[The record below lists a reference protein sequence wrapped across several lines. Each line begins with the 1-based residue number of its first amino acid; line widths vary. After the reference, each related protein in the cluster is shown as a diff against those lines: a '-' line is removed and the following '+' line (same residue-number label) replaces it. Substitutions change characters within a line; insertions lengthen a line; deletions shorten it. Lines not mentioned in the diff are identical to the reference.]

1 MESDGSDRAGKFKRL
16 AACFG
21 AGDLIAAEEIARQLI
36 AENRQDEEALHLLAQ
51 IVFKQGRS
59 EESIELMKTMLE
71 IDPTRASYNNDYG
84 VMLASLERWD
94 EAATAY
100 GMAAVLDRKNIDAQ
114 YNLALALLRTGQK
127 ERARIELDRVLAT
140 RPDLPEAWALHG
152 ALLREDTSNPAVV
165 EQIFGSDR
173 LNYKI
178 VRARHGW
185 MLANPNDIYIGQA
198 LLEYGEYNELEAE
211 ILHQSLLKPGRIVE
225 VGANVGSHTIGLAK
239 AAAARGEKMEVF
251 EPQPVIFQ
259 NLCANLALNGLQNVR
274 AWPFACGDEAGTVS
288 FAEQNYGRLGN
299 FGVVEMS
306 HAQASPGRV
315 SVPRVRLDDVLGE
328 EAVALIKI
336 DVEGSE
342 LAVLRGTDNTLK
354 RWRPILYVEND
365 RVAQSKAL
373 IEWLWSREYRLF
385 WHLPP
390 LFNPNN
396 FFGQT
401 TNRYGNAPSS
411 NMLCMPKE
419 LDDKVSGPDI
429 VDSSEHPLS
438 ASGANDSVGEE

>member
-1 MESDGSDRAGKFKRL
+1 MKNNESDRAGKIKRL
-16 AACFG
+16 SACFG
-21 AGDLIAAEEIARQLI
+21 AGDLTAAEEMARQLI

-51 IVFKQGRS
+51 IVFRQGKS
-59 EESIELMKTMLE
+59 QESIELMKAVLE
-71 IDPTRASYNNDYG
+71 INPTRSSYNNDYG
-84 VMLASLERWD
+84 VMLASQGRWD
-94 EAATAY
+94 EAAAAY

-127 ERARIELDRVLAT
+127 ERARIELDRVLAM
-140 RPDLPEAWALHG
+140 RPDLPEALALNDE
-152 ALLREDTSNPAVV
+152 LLREDASRQTV
-165 EQIFGSDR
+165 EGQIFGSDH

-185 MLANPNDIYIGQA
+185 ILANPNDMYIGQA

-211 ILHQSLLKPGRIVE
+211 VLHQSLFRPGRIVE
-225 VGANVGSHTIGLAK
+225 VGANMGSHTVGLAK
-239 AAAARGEKMEVF
+239 AAAARGVTMEVF

-259 NLCANLALNGLQNVR
+259 NLCANLALNGLLNVR

-288 FAEQNYGRLGN
+288 FAEQDYGHWGN
-299 FGVVEMS
+299 FGGVEMS

-315 SVPRVRLDDVLGE
+315 SVPCVRLDDVLGE
-328 EAVALIKI
+328 KAVALIKI
-336 DVEGSE
+336 DTEGFE
-342 LAVLRGTDNTLK
+342 LAVLRGADNTLK

-385 WHLPP
+385 WHIPL

-396 FFGQT
+396 FFGQM
-401 TNRYGNAPSS
+401 TNRFANVASF
-411 NMLCMPKE
+411 NMLCVSKE
-419 LDDKVSGPDI
+419 LNINVPGNEI
-429 VDSSEHPLS
+429 VDSSQRPRRR
-438 ASGANDSVGEE
+438 AA